1 MSLGIDIETIK
12 NFPNY
17 SDGNEKAFFLNTFTD
32 YELQYCKNRPDI
44 NLSLVGIF
52 CLKEAI
58 IKADNSLMGMKFNL
72 IEIKHDKNGK
82 PVKEG
87 FDLSLSHTNGICV
100 GIAQKVIK

>member
-17 SDGNEKAFFLNTFTD
+17 SDGSETNFFLDTFTE
-32 YELQYCKNRPDI
+32 YELQYCKKRVDI

-58 IKADNSLMGMKFNL
+58 IKADNSLIGMKFNL
-72 IEIKHDKNGK
+72 IEIKHNENGK

-100 GIAQKVIK
+100 GIAQKVLK